1 VNASKE
7 APFDMIPASL
17 SEQWTFWPEREDLS
31 AEFMRLLAAAQE
43 GGATIAEC
51 MLIARQIMRGD
62 ELSWYREWKR
72 LAETNRE
79 RAEAAF
85 AGGHLVTAQ
94 RNWLRAINYY
104 HAAALPL
111 DPANKK
117 RRAATVAMQEC
128 ARSYLAA
135 RDPAGEVVTL
145 PWLSGHSLQG
155 YFLPAASVGGPAP
168 TVICIGEPGHRKE
181 EFLFKLAPH
190 ARERGLSL
198 LALDL
203 LGEQGD
209 DYLDEIVR
217 RPDIDSSIARVMDY
231 LSSRADVDFGRV
243 AIVADGWSSSFVA
256 RAVVREPRLAA
267 AVCDGGLWDL
277 HERTFLTNRYML
289 NDEGLVP
296 VPQATLIAGNI
307 DCPVLITLGDDG
319 WLKPDRVRQMIQQ
332 SQWSGQDITL
342 KVFTSEETGA
352 AQAHADNPSLAN
364 EYIFDW
370 LASRL
375 DAPSRRRA

>member
-1 VNASKE
+1 
-7 APFDMIPASL
+7 MIPACL
-17 SEQWTFWPEREDLS
+17 SAEWTFWPEREDLS

-51 MLIARQIMRGD
+51 MLIARQIRRGD
-62 ELSWYREWKR
+62 ELSWYREWKK
-72 LAETNRE
+72 LAEANRE

-85 AGGHLVTAQ
+85 ARNHRATAL
-94 RNWLRAINYY
+94 RNWLCAVNYY

-111 DPANKK
+111 DPASEN

-128 ARSYLAA
+128 AHGFLAA

-145 PWLSGHSLQG
+145 PWLSGHSLQA
-155 YFLPAASVGGPAP
+155 YFLPAPSVRGPAP

-217 RPDIDSSIARVMDY
+217 RPDIESSIASVMDY

-243 AIVADGWSSSFVA
+243 AVVADGWGSSFVA

-277 HERTFLTNRYML
+277 HERAFLTDRYMV

-296 VPQATLIAGNI
+296 VPQTTLMAGNI

-319 WLKPDRVRQMIQQ
+319 WLKPDRARQMVQQ
-332 SQWSGQDITL
+332 SRWSGQDVTL
-342 KVFTSEETGA
+342 KVFTSQETAA

-364 EYIFDW
+364 EFIFDW
-370 LASRL
+370 VASRL
-375 DAPSRRRA
+375 DAVGRRA

>member
-1 VNASKE
+1 
-7 APFDMIPASL
+7 MIPACL
-17 SEQWTFWPEREDLS
+17 SEEWSFWPEREDLS

-51 MLIARQIMRGD
+51 MLIARQTRGGD
-62 ELSWYREWKR
+62 EESWHQAWKR
-72 LAETNRE
+72 LAETNRQ

-85 AGGHLVTAQ
+85 AGGHLATAQ

-111 DPANKK
+111 DPPDDK
-117 RRAATVAMQEC
+117 RRTAIRAMQAC
-128 ARSYLAA
+128 ARSFLGA

-145 PWLSGHSLQG
+145 PWLRGHSLQG
-155 YFLPAASVGGPAP
+155 YFLPAPSTGQPAP

-190 ARERGLSL
+190 AHERGLAM

-203 LGEQGD
+203 FGEQGED
-209 DYLDEIVR
+209 DLDAIVR
-217 RPDIDSSIARVMDY
+217 RRDIEASIACAVDY
-231 LSSRADVDFGRV
+231 LSARADVDASRI
-243 AIVADGWSSSFVA
+243 AIVADGWGSSFVA

-277 HERTFLTNRYML
+277 HERSFLSNRYML
-289 NDEGLVP
+289 DDVSLVP

-307 DCPVLITLGDDG
+307 DCPLLITVGDDG
-319 WLKPDRVRQMIQQ
+319 WLKPDRVRQMVEQ
-332 SQWSGQDITL
+332 SQWAGQDITL
-342 KVFTSEETGA
+342 KVFTPEETGA
-352 AQAHADNPSLAN
+352 AQAHADNPTLAN

-375 DAPSRRRA
+375 DAAGRAA